1 MPISFD
7 SALGIHAEALK
18 LRGQSSEVLASN
30 LANMDTPNYKARDF
44 DFHAA
49 LKQAQG
55 GGTHPAFLKVS
66 HAAHMQPASTAS
78 AVEMAYR
85 IPTQS
90 SLDGNTVDAPMEQ
103 AAFAENALHYRT
115 SLQFLNSRIR
125 GLMSAIRGE

>member
-18 LRGQSSEVLASN
+18 LRGQRAEVLASN

-49 LKQAQG
+49 LTQAQDR
-55 GGTHPAFLKVS
+55 THPAFLKVS
-66 HAAHMQPASTAS
+66 HPSHMQPASTAS

-103 AAFAENALHYRT
+103 AAFAENALNYRT